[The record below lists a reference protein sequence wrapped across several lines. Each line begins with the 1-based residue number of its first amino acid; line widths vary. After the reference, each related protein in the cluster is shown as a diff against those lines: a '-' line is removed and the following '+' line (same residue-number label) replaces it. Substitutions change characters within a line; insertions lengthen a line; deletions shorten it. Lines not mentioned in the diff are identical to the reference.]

1 MDIGIL
7 LDKMWKEISNFQEIY
22 GGCGEKIKMNNN
34 TKEFLRKE
42 TDITISRYKPEIKTI
57 FGMLIVIDDDLKD
70 REFKIIVEE
79 IEKDVHFGFVLTKE
93 LSYKFKIDFE

>member
-1 MDIGIL
+1 MDIGIFL
-7 LDKMWKEISNFQEIY
+7 YKMWKEISNFQKIY

-57 FGMLIVIDDDLKD
+57 FGMLIAIDDDLKD
-70 REFKIIVEE
+70 GEFKIIVEE
-79 IEKDVHFGFVLTKE
+79 VEKDVNYGFVINKE
-93 LSYKFKIDFE
+93 LSYKFKVELE